1 MVLNKRLEG
10 DILHYTLCDYVIFF
24 FVYSILG
31 WMIEEIFAAFKYG
44 KFINRGVLNGPIC
57 PIYGISMLVI
67 INNLQDLADE
77 PWFQLVS
84 AVIAITVTEYI
95 AGAFLHK
102 ITRRRL
108 WDYSKNYLFRK
119 NIWTA

>member
-1 MVLNKRLEG
+1 
-10 DILHYTLCDYVIFF
+10 
-24 FVYSILG
+24 
-31 WMIEEIFAAFKYG
+31 MIEEIFAAFKYG

-102 ITRRRL
+102 ITQTSHINFS
-108 WDYSKNYLFRK
+108 Y
-119 NIWTA
+119 AP